1 MFVKSLLFGTAGVLT
16 ALVQAQFPPKPEG
29 VTVLQSQVEEGVR
42 ISYKE
47 VHVYQTLQQMLRTD

>member
-1 MFVKSLLFGTAGVLT
+1 MSVRSLLFGTIGVLT
-16 ALVQAQFPPKPEG
+16 ALVQAQFPPQPEG

-47 VHVYQTLQQMLRTD
+47 VSVYQTLQ